1 MSNEMITQNE
11 TNGNGQLGFVENKP
25 SDVVIR
31 ATEAAKTLQKIVN
44 DRSKKLVL
52 GGKQYLYYEDWQTL
66 AKFDNITAKV
76 VSTEEIREND
86 KLIGFSARAVALKN
100 GEEISAAEAECCF
113 DEPNWNNKPRFQLKS
128 MAQTRACSK
137 ALRNVLAFIAVLANY
152 EPTPAEEMDGVVV
165 NGNNYSQHT
174 TTKPTNTKPATQK
187 QLDMIFGYDKDGEH
201 KKGIIE
207 SHLIQKKEVDKIQKL
222 YSEGK
227 LDRSKASEIIG
238 WWIGDNK
245 KGIEGERDK
254 RQNEESLQIDQE
266 VAEGEDEGNADFD
279 PAMFNDK
286 VTSKS

>member
-1 MSNEMITQNE
+1 MSNEIVTQNE

-137 ALRNVLAFIAVLANY
+137 VLRNVLAFIAVLANY
-152 EPTPAEEMDGVVV
+152 EPTPAEEMDD
-165 NGNNYSQHT
+165 NNTISNQT
-174 TTKPTNTKPATQK
+174 IAQSKPKAKNDPATQPQKNLIKK
-187 QLDMIFGYDKDGEH
+187 QIIGSHLMSDDEKKRLDAKVNNGLSKSEAS
-201 KKGIIE
+201 KIIE
-207 SHLIQKKEVDKIQKL
+207 
-222 YSEGK
+222 
-227 LDRSKASEIIG
+227 
-238 WWIGDNK
+238 WWLGDNK
-245 KGIEGERDK
+245 KGIAGERDK
-254 RQNEESLQIDQE
+254 REHQESLNQDQE
-266 VAEGEDEGNADFD
+266 LVDAEEEGNDDF
-279 PAMFNDK
+279 PYGLEQEK